1 LPSAN
6 FQPKVF
12 QPKKLDEEFYNI
24 LKTEHEKENFD
35 LFIVIA
41 YGKII
46 PEKIINLPKYGTI
59 NLHYSLLPKYR
70 GASPIESA
78 ILNNETETGITI
90 QQMKFELDA
99 GDILFQEKAKVDE
112 NETTTELRNKLN
124 KRALEIFPEFLKTK
138 LSHSHTSSQSSP
150 NLGEGVEQKNEEAT
164 FCKKIK
170 KEDLN
175 INNILDNTSLNR
187 EEKLNQIF
195 TKYKAYDKKIYFFT
209 EKNLQKIRIKIT
221 EMKKENNEIKILKL
235 LPESKKEINLK
246 DFENSYDK
254 IS

>member
-1 LPSAN
+1 MAAN
-6 FQPKVF
+6 TY
-12 QPKKLDEEFYNI
+12 E
-24 LKTEHEKENFD
+24 
-35 LFIVIA
+35 
-41 YGKII
+41 
-46 PEKIINLPKYGTI
+46 
-59 NLHYSLLPKYR
+59 
-70 GASPIESA
+70 
-78 ILNNETETGITI
+78 
-90 QQMKFELDA
+90 QMKFELDA